1 MSQHKRIYI
10 YTHFRFN
17 LWLQI
22 FKVAGACYSCP
33 FGIMAPKN
41 KAKAA
46 PKAEPKAKKS
56 KAALVIADDPT
67 LAEMKASI

>member
-1 MSQHKRIYI
+1 
-10 YTHFRFN
+10 
-17 LWLQI
+17 
-22 FKVAGACYSCP
+22 
-33 FGIMAPKN
+33 MAPKN